1 VHALEIL
8 AGWRVVAKPAAL
20 DAMAT
25 PAGATVLRFA
35 PDDALVLA
43 AEAPTVEDEHAIVV
57 PDHGWSGTWLGS
69 HDFDDVRGFI
79 DWHVPMTGVGQGLVA
94 GVPCKV
100 LRRDD
105 LTLLLCATPYAHEL
119 EDRLRAS

>member
-8 AGWRVVAKPAAL
+8 GGWRVVANPAAL

-43 AEAPTVEDEHAIVV
+43 AEAPTLEDEHAIVV
-57 PDHGWSGTWLGS
+57 PDDGWSGTWLTWD
-69 HDFDDVRGFI
+69 DFGVVRSCI
-79 DWHVPMTGVGQGLVA
+79 DWHVPATGLAQGLVA